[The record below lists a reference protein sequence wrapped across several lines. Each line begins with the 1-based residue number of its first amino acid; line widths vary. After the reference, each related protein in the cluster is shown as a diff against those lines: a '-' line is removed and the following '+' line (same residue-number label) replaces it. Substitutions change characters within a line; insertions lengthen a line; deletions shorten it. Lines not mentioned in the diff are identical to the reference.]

1 MLLPLEISN
10 IYFMLVTIVT
20 ILTSMYKLYTVIVK
34 LIESKV
40 DKYLR
45 TIADIQREEVEI
57 LRLVFASTNMKDKK
71 LYEQIDYDL
80 KQIEK
85 RLTDLTDSANRH

>member
-1 MLLPLEISN
+1 MPLEISN
-10 IYFMLVTIVT
+10 IYFMLATIVT
-20 ILTSMYKLYTVIVK
+20 VVTSMYKIYRMIVQVISNK
-34 LIESKV
+34 IDS
-40 DKYLR
+40 YLKPVLE
-45 TIADIQREEVEI
+45 IQREEVEI
-57 LRLVFASTNMKDKK
+57 LRLVFASTPMKDKK

>member
-1 MLLPLEISN
+1 MLA
-10 IYFMLVTIVT
+10 T
-20 ILTSMYKLYTVIVK
+20 ILTVVTSMYKIYRMIVNVISNK
-34 LIESKV
+34 IDS
-40 DKYLR
+40 YLKPVLE
-45 TIADIQREEVEI
+45 IQREEVEI
-57 LRLVFASTNMKDKK
+57 LRLVFASTPMKDKK

>member
-1 MLLPLEISN
+1 MPLEISN
-10 IYFMLVTIVT
+10 IYFMLATIVT
-20 ILTSMYKLYTVIVK
+20 VVTSMYKIYRMIVK
-34 LIESKV
+34 VISNKI
-40 DKYLR
+40 DSYLKPVLE
-45 TIADIQREEVEI
+45 IQREEVEI
-57 LRLVFASTNMKDKK
+57 LRLVFASTPMKDKK

>member
-1 MLLPLEISN
+1 MPLEISN
-10 IYFMLVTIVT
+10 IYFMLAT
-20 ILTSMYKLYTVIVK
+20 ILTVVTSMYKIYRMIVNVISNK
-34 LIESKV
+34 IDS
-40 DKYLR
+40 YLKPVLE
-45 TIADIQREEVEI
+45 IQREEVEI
-57 LRLVFASTNMKDKK
+57 LRLVFASTPMKDKK

>member
-1 MLLPLEISN
+1 LLLEISN
-10 IYFMLVTIVT
+10 IYFMLVTMVT
-20 ILTSMYKLYTVIVK
+20 IVSSMYEIYRMIVK
-34 LIESKV
+34 FID
-40 DKYLR
+40 DKIDSYLKPVVE
-45 TIADIQREEVEI
+45 IQREEVEI
-57 LRLVFASTNMKDKK
+57 LRLIFATTPRKEEK

>member
-1 MLLPLEISN
+1 LPLEISN
-10 IYFMLVTIVT
+10 IYFMLATIVT
-20 ILTSMYKLYTVIVK
+20 VVTSMYKIYRMIVK
-34 LIESKV
+34 VISNKI
-40 DKYLR
+40 DNYLKPVLE
-45 TIADIQREEVEI
+45 IQREEVEI
-57 LRLVFASTNMKDKK
+57 LRLVFASIPMKDKK

>member
-1 MLLPLEISN
+1 MPLEISN
-10 IYFMLVTIVT
+10 IYFMLATIVT
-20 ILTSMYKLYTVIVK
+20 VVTSMYKIYRMIVK
-34 LIESKV
+34 VISNKI
-40 DKYLR
+40 DNYLKPVLE
-45 TIADIQREEVEI
+45 IQREEVEI
-57 LRLVFASTNMKDKK
+57 LRLVFASIPMKDKK

>member
-1 MLLPLEISN
+1 LPLEISN
-10 IYFMLVTIVT
+10 IYFMLATIVT
-20 ILTSMYKLYTVIVK
+20 VVTSMYKIYRMIVQVISNK
-34 LIESKV
+34 IDS
-40 DKYLR
+40 YLKPVLE
-45 TIADIQREEVEI
+45 IQREEVEI
-57 LRLVFASTNMKDKK
+57 LRLVFASTPMKDKK

>member
-1 MLLPLEISN
+1 MLA
-10 IYFMLVTIVT
+10 TIVT
-20 ILTSMYKLYTVIVK
+20 VVTSMYKIYRMIVQVISNK
-34 LIESKV
+34 IDS
-40 DKYLR
+40 YLKPVLE
-45 TIADIQREEVEI
+45 IQREEVEI
-57 LRLVFASTNMKDKK
+57 LRLVFASTPMKDKK

>member
-1 MLLPLEISN
+1 MLA
-10 IYFMLVTIVT
+10 TIVT
-20 ILTSMYKLYTVIVK
+20 VVTSMYKIYRMIVK
-34 LIESKV
+34 VISNKI
-40 DKYLR
+40 DSYLKPVLE
-45 TIADIQREEVEI
+45 IQREEVEI
-57 LRLVFASTNMKDKK
+57 LRLVFASTPMKDKK

>member
-1 MLLPLEISN
+1 LPLEISN
-10 IYFMLVTIVT
+10 IYFMLATIVT